1 MEQERK
7 VLGILAIVFGG
18 IALLGAWMP
27 IINNLSFIIA
37 ILALILGIIGLFI
50 NKKRQKTLAIIGTVI
65 AVVSMA
71 IVLITQT
78 MYARALNNVSKDVE
92 TAVSSANSSIE
103 ASKKEDDAKFNWTK
117 EQFDA
122 LKQGDIINRGAGG
135 TNYNDVISEHGKPTD
150 ENTTSVNDHENKTIS
165 YTSMGKKYKSVIL
178 TFSKQDDGSFLLTSK
193 VSTGLE

>member
-18 IALLGAWMP
+18 IALVGSWMP

-50 NKKRQKTLAIIGTVI
+50 NKKRQKTLAIIGTAI

-71 IVLITQT
+71 IVLITQS
-78 MYARALNNVSKDVE
+78 MYANALNNVSKNVE

-103 ASKKEDDAKFNWTK
+103 SSKKEDETKFNWTK

>member
-18 IALLGAWMP
+18 IALVGSWMP

-50 NKKRQKTLAIIGTVI
+50 NKKRQKTLAIIGTAI

-71 IVLITQT
+71 IVLITQS
-78 MYARALNNVSKDVE
+78 MYANALNNVSKNVE

-103 ASKKEDDAKFNWTK
+103 SSKKEEEAKFNWTK

-122 LKQGDIINRGAGG
+122 LKQGDIINNGAGG
-135 TNYNDVISEHGKPTD
+135 TNYDDVIREHGKPND
-150 ENTTSVNDHENKTIS
+150 ETTSSVNDHESKTIS
-165 YTSMGKKYKSVIL
+165 YISMGNKYKNVIL

-193 VSTGLE
+193 ISTGLE

>member
-18 IALLGAWMP
+18 IALVGSWMP

-50 NKKRQKTLAIIGTVI
+50 NKKRPKTLAIIGTVI

-71 IVLITQT
+71 IVLITQS
-78 MYARALNNVSKDVE
+78 MYANALNNVSKNVE

-103 ASKKEDDAKFNWTK
+103 ASKKEDETKFNWTK
-117 EQFDA
+117 EQFDD

>member
-18 IALLGAWMP
+18 IALVGSWMP
-27 IINNLSFIIA
+27 LINNLSFIIA

-50 NKKRQKTLAIIGTVI
+50 NKKRQKTLAIIGTAI

-71 IVLITQT
+71 IVLITQS
-78 MYARALNNVSKDVE
+78 MYANALNNVSKNVE

-103 ASKKEDDAKFNWTK
+103 SSKKEEEAKFNWTK

-122 LKQGDIINRGAGG
+122 LKQGDIINNGAGG
-135 TNYNDVISEHGKPTD
+135 TNYDDVIREHGKPND
-150 ENTTSVNDHENKTIS
+150 ETTSSVNDHESKTIS
-165 YTSMGKKYKSVIL
+165 YISMDNKYKNVIL

-193 VSTGLE
+193 ISTGLE

>member
-18 IALLGAWMP
+18 IALIGSWMP

-50 NKKRQKTLAIIGTVI
+50 NKKRPKTLAIIGTVI

-71 IVLITQT
+71 IVLITQS
-78 MYARALNNVSKDVE
+78 MYANALNNVSKNVE

-103 ASKKEDDAKFNWTK
+103 DSKKEDETKFNWTK

-193 VSTGLE
+193 ISTGLE

>member
-18 IALLGAWMP
+18 IALIGSWMP

-50 NKKRQKTLAIIGTVI
+50 NKKRPKTLTIIGTVI

-103 ASKKEDDAKFNWTK
+103 SSKKEDETKFNWTK

-122 LKQGDIINRGAGG
+122 LKQGDIINNGAGG
-135 TNYNDVISEHGKPTD
+135 TNYDDVIREHGKPND
-150 ENTTSVNDHENKTIS
+150 ETTSSVNDHESKTIS
-165 YTSMGKKYKSVIL
+165 YISMGNKYKNVIL

-193 VSTGLE
+193 ISTGLE

>member
-18 IALLGAWMP
+18 IALIGSWMP

-50 NKKRQKTLAIIGTVI
+50 NKKRPKTLAIIGTVI

-103 ASKKEDDAKFNWTK
+103 ASKKEDETKFNWTK
-117 EQFDA
+117 EQFDD

-193 VSTGLE
+193 ISTGLE

>member
-18 IALLGAWMP
+18 IALIGSWMP

-50 NKKRQKTLAIIGTVI
+50 NKKRPKTLAIIGTVI

-71 IVLITQT
+71 IVLITQS
-78 MYARALNNVSKDVE
+78 MYANALNNVSKNVE

-103 ASKKEDDAKFNWTK
+103 SSKKEDETKFNWTK

>member
-18 IALLGAWMP
+18 IALVGSWMP

-50 NKKRQKTLAIIGTVI
+50 NKKRQKTLAIIGTAI

-71 IVLITQT
+71 IVLITQA

-103 ASKKEDDAKFNWTK
+103 SSKKEEEAKFNWTK

-122 LKQGDIINRGAGG
+122 LKQGDIINDGAGG
-135 TNYNDVISEHGKPTD
+135 TSYDDVIREHGKPTD
-150 ENTTSVNDHENKTIS
+150 ETTASVNDHESKTIS
-165 YTSMGKKYKSVIL
+165 YVSMGNKYKNVIL

-193 VSTGLE
+193 ISTGLE

>member
-18 IALLGAWMP
+18 IALVSSWMP

-71 IVLITQT
+71 IVLITQS
-78 MYARALNNVSKDVE
+78 MYANALNNVSKNVE

-103 ASKKEDDAKFNWTK
+103 SSKKEDETKFNWTK

-193 VSTGLE
+193 ISTGLE

>member
-18 IALLGAWMP
+18 IALVGSWMP

-71 IVLITQT
+71 IVLITQS
-78 MYARALNNVSKDVE
+78 MYANALNNVSKNVE

-103 ASKKEDDAKFNWTK
+103 SSKKEDETKFNWTK

>member
-18 IALLGAWMP
+18 IALVGSWMP

-37 ILALILGIIGLFI
+37 ILALILGIIDLFI
-50 NKKRQKTLAIIGTVI
+50 NKKRQKTLAIIGTAI

-71 IVLITQT
+71 IVLITQS
-78 MYARALNNVSKDVE
+78 MYARALNNVSKNVE

-103 ASKKEDDAKFNWTK
+103 SSKKEEEAKFNWTK

-122 LKQGDIINRGAGG
+122 LKQGDIINNGAGG
-135 TNYNDVISEHGKPTD
+135 TNYDDVIREHGKPND
-150 ENTTSVNDHENKTIS
+150 ETTSSVNDHESKTIS
-165 YTSMGKKYKSVIL
+165 YISMGNKYKSVIL

-193 VSTGLE
+193 ISTGLE

>member
-18 IALLGAWMP
+18 IALLGSWMP

-50 NKKRQKTLAIIGTVI
+50 NKKRPKTLAIIGTVI

-103 ASKKEDDAKFNWTK
+103 TSKKEDETKFNWTK
-117 EQFDA
+117 EQFDD

>member
-18 IALLGAWMP
+18 IALIGSWMP

-50 NKKRQKTLAIIGTVI
+50 NKKRSKTLAIIGTVI

-103 ASKKEDDAKFNWTK
+103 ASKKEDETKFSWTK
-117 EQFDA
+117 EQFDD